1 MKQYK
6 PNYICPY
13 KKSNYDAIKI
23 LEDMLNSKKL
33 IISMI
38 EQLNMDKTCQLL
50 YLLIGLLMLINIEN

>member
-1 MKQYK
+1 
-6 PNYICPY
+6 
-13 KKSNYDAIKI
+13 
-23 LEDMLNSKKL
+23 MLNSKKL

>member
-1 MKQYK
+1 L
-6 PNYICPY
+6 N